1 MINNLGMAI
10 VGVVHKL
17 SNTLDNN
24 VSNGVIIID
33 FKSLSIMFKSSG
45 CIVVDWWCVASAYDL

>member
-10 VGVVHKL
+10 VGNGHKL

-24 VSNGVIIID
+24 VRNGVIID
-33 FKSLSIMFKSSG
+33 FKSLSTYY
-45 CIVVDWWCVASAYDL
+45 V